1 MEEQRGQK
9 RHLEEE
15 RVDLNVQANLEPFQ
29 LNFVNRNKETLE
41 LMDTLLTNA
50 QIAEQRGK
58 QKPYLVIAAQMFG
71 SGKSEMGAH
80 AVLQAQRL
88 CNEQSALREAMVQRF
103 GEPLVSRYLN
113 ARYIEVDMTFF
124 KAKKAK
130 LDLSLA
136 FLLYRS
142 FLRAFGAVTEVAVPF
157 STMPQEL
164 ETMEDVVYYFLHQE
178 KDPKMGEKGEV
189 AFFLHLD
196 EVGKI
201 ESNAFDEAFPGWK
214 GIDHSTTDV
223 TTCLVRYYQV
233 WEALEPLLRL
243 PNIFLFA
250 TAKQPGFALIGQKLV
265 PSLQSPSNLCAVV
278 LGRLDADHVAE
289 TIRTTPVR
297 EQENRLLFTILQD
310 AGLTKELLAH
320 LCKTLVEHTAGL
332 PRLIDRVSLS

>member
-1 MEEQRGQK
+1 
-9 RHLEEE
+9 
-15 RVDLNVQANLEPFQ
+15 
-29 LNFVNRNKETLE
+29 
-41 LMDTLLTNA
+41 MDTLLTNA

-80 AVLQAQRL
+80 AVSQAQRL
-88 CNEQSALREAMVQRF
+88 CNEQPTLREIMVQRF

-124 KAKKAK
+124 EAVEGNLA
-130 LDLSLA
+130 LSLS
-136 FLLYRS
+136 LLFYRS
-142 FLRAFGAVTEVAVPF
+142 FMRAFGAPGDILAPLESMPSGIQPRTVAN
-157 STMPQEL
+157 
-164 ETMEDVVYYFLHQE
+164 VVYHFLHRD

-201 ESNAFDEAFPGWK
+201 ESNTFDEAFPGWEATY
-214 GIDHSTTDV
+214 GPTDV

-243 PNIFLFA
+243 PNIFLLA

-265 PSLQSPSNLCAVV
+265 PSLQSPSNLYAVV
-278 LGRLDADHVAE
+278 LGRLGANHVAE
-289 TIRTTPVR
+289 IICTTPVR
-297 EQENRLLFTILQD
+297 EQENRLLFEILQD